1 MMRLIN
7 TIRRVLDAM
16 FTELG
21 QSQPT
26 HELLV
31 TLMAEVVAIV
41 NARPIAALPSDT
53 WPAAS
58 VPCDITHYVDS
69 PAGPATGLFMRT
81 DIYARRPWRRVQFL
95 AEQFWTRWRREYL
108 KNLQP
113 RQKWTE
119 TQPDLCL
126 GDIVLV
132 RDESQHRN
140 DWPLGRVSEVLR
152 SDHGRVRKVKV
163 NVVRGGKRK
172 THLRPIKELVQLLTD
187 TADRDQQ

>member
-1 MMRLIN
+1 
-7 TIRRVLDAM
+7 M

-21 QSQPT
+21 QSQLT

-41 NARPIAALPSDT
+41 NARLIAALPSDT
-53 WPAAS
+53 DDPQ
-58 VPCDITHYVDS
+58 PLS
-69 PAGPATGLFMRT
+69 PAMLLTMKTRPASPPPGQFMRT
-81 DIYARRPWRRVQFL
+81 DIYARRRWRRVQFL

-108 KNLQP
+108 QSLQP

-119 TQPDLCL
+119 TRRDLCV

-152 SDHGRVRKVKV
+152 SDDGRVRKVKV
-163 NVVRGGKRK
+163 NVVRDGERK
-172 THLRPIKELVQLLTD
+172 TYLRPIKELVLLLTD
-187 TADRDQQ
+187 TADPDQQ